1 VDYDLLLEHPDGGT
15 VALSW
20 RADDATPWSVA
31 YADHWAAN
39 YVLSVN
45 DHAVTVQQ
53 VLLFLKL
60 AGDEYPNL
68 MTEVV
73 DQTLIAQVMGES
85 LPLVNG
91 KERQAATDEFRNAN
105 HLCGADAMRRWLKD
119 TGLSAARF
127 EELVNR
133 LIHRRKLE
141 GRVTADRIQPCF
153 EANRERY
160 DTVRFFRVDT
170 RHEAVAKRL
179 IASARREGLLVAT
192 QTRLTNSEGR
202 DLTGSLTSRYAF
214 ELPPKLANAAVGTV
228 IGPIADGRAFWV
240 AQVLERQPARLDAQT
255 RAAISEQLFRE
266 WLAERRSQATVR
278 WHWV

>member
-1 VDYDLLLEHPDGGT
+1 MVLSSTRKEESWMEPAFEGVLLHAVSLLRELPHGREDVRDARSQLECFRATHPGVRADLLLDQPPGSPQVDYDLLLEHPDGGT

-91 KERQAATDEFRNAN
+91 KERRAATDEFRNAN

-127 EELVNR
+127 EELVKAIDGYGER
-133 LIHRRKLE
+133 VESRASYPRR
-141 GRVTADRIQPCF
+141 
-153 EANRERY
+153 
-160 DTVRFFRVDT
+160 
-170 RHEAVAKRL
+170 
-179 IASARREGLLVAT
+179 
-192 QTRLTNSEGR
+192 
-202 DLTGSLTSRYAF
+202 
-214 ELPPKLANAAVGTV
+214 
-228 IGPIADGRAFWV
+228 
-240 AQVLERQPARLDAQT
+240 
-255 RAAISEQLFRE
+255 
-266 WLAERRSQATVR
+266 
-278 WHWV
+278 